1 MSTTTNTIDTESFS
15 EHLRGKGIKL
25 REKRILITNFHGSNQ
40 EKDLSEPANCNGF
53 GRIRHFRLESGNSWP
68 LNPLPIFPAAKAF
81 GIKPDQEI
89 RAQVFQNSVCNWR
102 CWYCF
107 VDFSL
112 LNGDIKRSDYLTCD
126 ELLDLF
132 INQPDPPSMIDLT
145 GGQPDLTPEWIPWMM
160 EALNTKGLNEKIFL
174 WSDDNLSNDYFW
186 KYLSQSEIE
195 SICNYTMYAR
205 VCCFKGID
213 AESFS
218 LNTKANPELFDNQF
232 ILFKRLLD
240 LGIDLYSYI
249 TITANTSTNFDNA
262 IPLLLDKLQKID
274 EMLPLRTVPLQI
286 LEFLP
291 MKDRMNEVFRDM
303 IQGQY
308 KALEVWQ
315 KELQRRFSQVQLH
328 LPITEITLGKR
339 R

>member
-1 MSTTTNTIDTESFS
+1 MSGKSF
-15 EHLRGKGIKL
+15 LKL
-25 REKRILITNFHGSNQ
+25 STKTPLLGGWGPYLKLLLTSNF
-40 EKDLSEPANCNGF
+40 L
-53 GRIRHFRLESGNSWP
+53 FR
-68 LNPLPIFPAAKAF
+68 
-81 GIKPDQEI
+81 
-89 RAQVFQNSVCNWR
+89 
-102 CWYCF
+102 
-107 VDFSL
+107 
-112 LNGDIKRSDYLTCD
+112 RST
-126 ELLDLF
+126 
-132 INQPDPPSMIDLT
+132 PPSMIDLT